1 MGELRGK
8 NISLHFSPKKFQ
20 RENEGGGGRGGG
32 RERTV
37 AERQRWNRLKLLAWH
52 QEWGRWK
59 KLFLFF
65 FLLVLP
71 ALSFVFVLPPL
82 VAHQKITGVLAFQWI
97 SISKLVSTYDWQ
109 FWPRQLGHTQ
119 GGEVARL
126 GSSHTHHLLLI
137 RGSYERRKLLLSCI
151 IKGEKVAPRKSTSFS
166 QNTPKR
172 LFWGREEGTLIWG
185 QISILHCS
193 KLSPCLCWL

>member
-1 MGELRGK
+1 MK
-8 NISLHFSPKKFQ
+8 
-20 RENEGGGGRGGG
+20 GGGAGRWQRKNSG
-32 RERTV
+32 RETEMEQV
-37 AERQRWNRLKLLAWH
+37 ETASLASGVRAL
-52 QEWGRWK
+52 EK
-59 KLFLFF
+59 AVSFF